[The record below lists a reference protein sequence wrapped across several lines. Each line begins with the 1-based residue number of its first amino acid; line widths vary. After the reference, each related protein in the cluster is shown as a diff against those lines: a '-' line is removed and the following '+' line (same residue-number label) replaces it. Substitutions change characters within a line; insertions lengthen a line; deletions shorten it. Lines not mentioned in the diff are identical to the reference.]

1 MSSLRQRPSVNAGTH
16 ATAPDMAWPRP
27 QAKPRHSVWDDGSR
41 TRIAGTRSSTAVRW
55 TDYANRLRLTDA
67 AVVAISI
74 ACAYLVRFGAD
85 AQGTGGQHFEAR
97 YLWVSGLMIAAW
109 IAALEI
115 YRTRDGRTFGVGA
128 DEYKRVAQA
137 TLKLFGALAI
147 AMVVLRLDV
156 VRGYF
161 AIALPLGLLLLCGNR
176 WLWRKWLNRQRR
188 SGQYLSKVIVIGN
201 PSDVEYVVNQISGN
215 PCVGYQVSGVA
226 LSTLLESME
235 LKPPW
240 YRIPVLSTLADVS
253 RMVAV
258 TGADAVIVAGQVP
271 GGSKYIRELGWRL
284 EETGTE
290 LVLASTLTN
299 VAGPRIHW
307 RQVEGLPLVHVEL
320 PQYAG
325 GKHVLKRAVDILVS
339 AMALLVLSP
348 LMLALAVIVKR
359 DSAGPVIFR
368 QERVGRNGVP
378 FHMLKFRSMA
388 QNAEEDLESLLARN
402 EGSGPL
408 FKIRNDPRVT
418 ACGRWMRKYSLD
430 ELPQFWNVLVGEM
443 SLVGPRPPL
452 HQEVQEYEHFTNRR
466 LLIKPGITGL
476 WQINGR
482 SNLPWEE
489 SIRLDLYYVENW
501 SLTGDLMIM
510 WRTFRAMRSPVGA
523 F

>member
-1 MSSLRQRPSVNAGTH
+1 MSNLRQQPAFSAGSH
-16 ATAPDMAWPRP
+16 APAPELAWPRP
-27 QAKPRHSVWDDGSR
+27 HTKPKHSVWDDSSRAKRAGSR
-41 TRIAGTRSSTAVRW
+41 GSSAIRW

-67 AVVAISI
+67 AVIAISI
-74 ACAYLVRFGAD
+74 ACAYMVRFGSD
-85 AQGTGGQHFEAR
+85 ARGMGGQQFEAR
-97 YLWVSGLMIAAW
+97 YLWVSGLMLAAW
-109 IAALEI
+109 IVALEV
-115 YRTRDGRTFGVGA
+115 YRTRDGRTFGIGS

-147 AMVVLRLDV
+147 AMVFLGFDV

-161 AIALPLGLLLLCGNR
+161 AVALPMGLLLLCANR

-188 SGQYLSKVIVIGN
+188 NGAYLSKVIVIGN

-215 PCVGYQVSGVA
+215 PCVGYQISGVA
-226 LSTLLESME
+226 LSTLNESME
-235 LKPPW
+235 LQPPW

-258 TGADAVIVAGQVP
+258 TGADAVIVAGEVP

-290 LVLASTLTN
+290 LVLASALTN

-325 GKHVLKRAVDILVS
+325 GKHVLKRVVDIVAS
-339 AMALLVLSP
+339 ALALLVLSP
-348 LMLALAVIVKR
+348 LMLSLAVIVKR

-378 FHMLKFRSMA
+378 FNMLKFRSMG
-388 QNAEEDLESLLARN
+388 QNAENDLEALLGQN

-418 ACGRWMRKYSLD
+418 NCGRWMRKFSLD

-443 SLVGPRPPL
+443 SLVGAAAAAAAGG
-452 HQEVQEYEHFTNRR
+452 
-466 LLIKPGITGL
+466 PG
-476 WQINGR
+476 
-482 SNLPWEE
+482 
-489 SIRLDLYYVENW
+489 V
-501 SLTGDLMIM
+501 
-510 WRTFRAMRSPVGA
+510 
-523 F
+523 